1 MARTSLQD
9 VRSLPDPLF
18 TYNWDLII
26 PVMPGTPNTRSFTY
40 KAVSA
45 SIPGSMLE
53 QVPVNL
59 GPVELRYA
67 GRENFSHSFS
77 CTLHE
82 TRDVGTR
89 DMLRR
94 WQRIARDNTL
104 NTGTY
109 KDIYSTTIELVLY
122 DDIPMEVKRIQL
134 VGAWVETFDD
144 SPLDRASG
152 TVQTNVTFS
161 YDYLVETN

>member
-1 MARTSLQD
+1 
-9 VRSLPDPLF
+9 
-18 TYNWDLII
+18 
-26 PVMPGTPNTRSFTY
+26 
-40 KAVSA
+40 
-45 SIPGSMLE
+45 
-53 QVPVNL
+53 
-59 GPVELRYA
+59 
-67 GRENFSHSFS
+67 
-77 CTLHE
+77 
-82 TRDVGTR
+82 
-89 DMLRR
+89 MLRR

-122 DDIPMEVKRIQL
+122 DDIPLEVKRIQL

-152 TVQTNVTFS
+152 AVQTSVTFS